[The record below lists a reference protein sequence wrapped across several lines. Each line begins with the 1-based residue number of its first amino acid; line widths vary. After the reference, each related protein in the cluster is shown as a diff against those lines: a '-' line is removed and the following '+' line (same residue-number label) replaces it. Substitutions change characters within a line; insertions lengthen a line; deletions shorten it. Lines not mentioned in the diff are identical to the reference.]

1 MTSSRFFKHN
11 NTISFFFVFNKK
23 GIILAGGT
31 GSRLFP
37 ITKALSKQ
45 LLPVY
50 DKPMIYYPLSTLM
63 ASGIRDIM
71 IITNNIDR
79 INFENLLGNGSQFGI
94 HLEYVI
100 QEAPNGIAEAF
111 IIGQNFIKNSI
122 VTLILGDNIFHGSN
136 LAKLLNDSFK
146 KEKGGTIFA
155 YPVKDPERYGVI
167 EIDEHKNVLS
177 IEEKP
182 NSPKSNYVITGIYV
196 FDDKV
201 VDIAKTIK
209 PSKRGEL
216 EITDILNIYLKN
228 QNLSVNFLERG
239 SAWLDTG
246 NIDSLHEA
254 SSYIRT
260 LEHRQ
265 GLKVGCPEEIAW
277 RNGWVNNK
285 KLLELSKPL
294 KKSGYGEYLIQL
306 LN

>member
-1 MTSSRFFKHN
+1 M
-11 NTISFFFVFNKK
+11 FNKK

-94 HLEYVI
+94 NLEYVI

-146 KEKGGTIFA
+146 KENGGTIFA

>member
-1 MTSSRFFKHN
+1 M
-11 NTISFFFVFNKK
+11 FNKK

-94 HLEYVI
+94 NLEYVI

>member
-63 ASGIRDIM
+63 ASGIRDIL
-71 IITNNIDR
+71 IITNIDDKR
-79 INFENLLGNGSQFGI
+79 NFKTLLGNGSQFGI
-94 HLEYVI
+94 DIKYAI
-100 QEAPNGIAEAF
+100 QESPNGIAEAF
-111 IIGQNFIKNSI
+111 IIGENFIKDALI
-122 VTLILGDNIFHGSN
+122 TLILGDNIFHGSN
-136 LAKLLNDSFK
+136 LTNLLKDSFSRK
-146 KEKGGTIFA
+146 KGGTIFA

-167 EIDEHKNVLS
+167 EFDSSNRVLS

-182 NSPKSNYVITGIYV
+182 KSPKSNYVITGIYV
-196 FDDKV
+196 FDKNV
-201 VDIAKTIK
+201 VDLAKTLK

-216 EITDILNIYLKN
+216 EITDLLKIYLKE

-254 SSYIRT
+254 SSYIKT

-277 RNGWVNNK
+277 NNGWIDNEQ
-285 KLLELSKPL
+285 LLELSKPL
-294 KKSGYGEYLIQL
+294 LKSGYGEYLIQL
-306 LN
+306 TN

>member
-1 MTSSRFFKHN
+1 MSKN
-11 NTISFFFVFNKK
+11 K

-37 ITKALSKQ
+37 ITQALSKQ

-50 DKPMIYYPLSTLM
+50 DKPMIYYPLATLM
-63 ASGIRDIM
+63 ASGIRDIL
-71 IITNNIDR
+71 IITNKNDKS
-79 INFENLLGNGSQFGI
+79 NFKELLGDGSKFGI
-94 HLEYVI
+94 NLVYAI
-100 QEAPNGIAEAF
+100 QESPNGIAEAF
-111 IIGQNFIKNSI
+111 LIGSDFIKNSLI
-122 VTLILGDNIFHGSN
+122 TLILGDNIFHGSN
-136 LAKLLNDSFK
+136 LVNLLNKSFLNK
-146 KEKGGTIFA
+146 NGSTIFA

-167 EIDEHKNVLS
+167 EFDTYNKVLS

-182 NSPKSNYVITGIYV
+182 KLPKSKYVITGLYV
-196 FDDKV
+196 FDSKV

-216 EITDILNIYLKN
+216 EITDILNIYLKEK
-228 QNLSVNFLERG
+228 NLSVNFLERG

-254 SSYIRT
+254 SSFIRT

-277 RNGWVNNK
+277 KNGWINNK
-285 KLLELSKPL
+285 KLLELSLPL
-294 KKSGYGEYLIQL
+294 KKKWIWRIFKKSHNTRLEFC
-306 LN
+306 

>member
-1 MTSSRFFKHN
+1 MSKN
-11 NTISFFFVFNKK
+11 K

-37 ITKALSKQ
+37 ITQALSKQ

-50 DKPMIYYPLSTLM
+50 DKPMIYYPLATLM
-63 ASGIRDIM
+63 ASGIRDIL
-71 IITNNIDR
+71 IITNKNDKS
-79 INFENLLGNGSQFGI
+79 NFKELLGDGSKFGI
-94 HLEYVI
+94 NLVYAI
-100 QEAPNGIAEAF
+100 QESPNGIAEAF
-111 IIGQNFIKNSI
+111 LIGSDFIKNSLI
-122 VTLILGDNIFHGSN
+122 TLILGDNIFHGSN
-136 LAKLLNDSFK
+136 LVNLLNKSFLNK
-146 KEKGGTIFA
+146 NGSTIFA

-167 EIDEHKNVLS
+167 EFDTYNKVLS

-182 NSPKSNYVITGIYV
+182 KLPKSKYVITGLYV
-196 FDDKV
+196 FDSKV

-216 EITDILNIYLKN
+216 EITDILNIYLKEK
-228 QNLSVNFLERG
+228 NLSVNFLERG

-254 SSYIRT
+254 SSFIRT

-277 RNGWVNNK
+277 KNGWINNK
-285 KLLELSKPL
+285 KLLELSLPL
-294 KKSGYGEYLIQL
+294 KKSGYGEYLKNLIIQH
-306 LN
+306 

>member
-1 MTSSRFFKHN
+1 M
-11 NTISFFFVFNKK
+11 FNKK

-100 QEAPNGIAEAF
+100 QDAPNGIAEAF

-136 LAKLLNDSFK
+136 LAKLLNNSFK
-146 KEKGGTIFA
+146 KESGGTIFA

-167 EIDEHKNVLS
+167 EIDENKNVLS

-277 RNGWVNNK
+277 RNGWVNDK